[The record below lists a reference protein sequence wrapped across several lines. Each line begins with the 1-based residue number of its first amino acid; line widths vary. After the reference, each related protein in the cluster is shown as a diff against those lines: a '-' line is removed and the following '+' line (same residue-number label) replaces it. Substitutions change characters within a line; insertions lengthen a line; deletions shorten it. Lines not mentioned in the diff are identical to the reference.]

1 MKITKS
7 KLKRFIKEE
16 LENTLDEGGY
26 RPDTIPF
33 ADLTQVNGILRDYG
47 YALRQP
53 LDGPLELI
61 EI

>member
-26 RPDTIPF
+26 RPGTIPF
-33 ADLTQVNGILRDYG
+33 AQLTQINENIVIKNFTV
-47 YALRQP
+47 
-53 LDGPLELI
+53 
-61 EI
+61 

>member
-7 KLKRFIKEE
+7 KLKQFIKEE

-33 ADLTQVNGILRDYG
+33 AHLTQVNGILRDYG

-53 LDGPLELI
+53 LAGPLELI
-61 EI
+61 KI